1 MFTFLTPFLP
11 FFFFYY
17 SIPQFIYLLK
27 KKKKKKLKQEKHS
40 FFYNIYIKLNQFVT
54 FIDYQDK
61 LLFMAE
67 TTTTTIKS

>member
-11 FFFFYY
+11 FFFFLLFY
-17 SIPQFIYLLK
+17 PTIYLFIK
-27 KKKKKKLKQEKHS
+27 KKAETKKNS
-40 FFYNIYIKLNQFVT
+40 FFFFFYNIYIKLNQFVT